1 MNLLALLTYM
11 GNVNSEYRTLQ
22 NSAIKNQLHY
32 YIELMNKNITLAE
45 DVAAN
50 LQSAVGSTLYDLKI
64 SEKEKL
70 YITKNLNKAVNTLPF
85 ITTAGVFFEPDT
97 VIKDKKGVMFLVNK
111 DKKTKFIS

>member
-1 MNLLALLTYM
+1 MKKKFFVLILIFSAMNLLALLTYM

-45 DVAAN
+45 DVAAK

-70 YITKNLNKAVNTLPF
+70 YITKGRYSNF
-85 ITTAGVFFEPDT
+85 
-97 VIKDKKGVMFLVNK
+97 
-111 DKKTKFIS
+111 